1 MRPET
6 LTRFVTSLGCVLLCA
21 TWGCTIAGQYEDI
34 HATED
39 RITVKTQQLQQEEAT
54 QSQLQAEM
62 KHLSDDLAEK
72 QMTSAQLDARLA
84 ALQKQNQQLAAG
96 NAKKRAQRDALTR
109 ELAGYR
115 AQVAEIKASTPPAGV
130 SSEAA
135 QAAQQR
141 QLDELKQRIHTRLLA
156 LAQGG

>member
-1 MRPET
+1 M
-6 LTRFVTSLGCVLLCA
+6 TRFVTSLGCLLLCA
-21 TWGCTIAGQYEDI
+21 TWGCTIAGQYQDI

-39 RITVKTQQLQQEEAT
+39 RVAVKTQELQQEEAT
-54 QSQLQAEM
+54 QTQLQAQM
-62 KHLSDDLAEK
+62 KRLSDDLADK
-72 QMTSAQLDARLA
+72 QMTSAQFDARLA
-84 ALQKQNQQLAAG
+84 TLQKANQQLKAD
-96 NAKKRAQRDALTR
+96 NAKKRAQRDALNK

-115 AQVAEIKASTPPAGV
+115 EQVAAIKASTPPPGV

-141 QLDELKQRIHTRLLA
+141 QLDDLKQRVHARLLA